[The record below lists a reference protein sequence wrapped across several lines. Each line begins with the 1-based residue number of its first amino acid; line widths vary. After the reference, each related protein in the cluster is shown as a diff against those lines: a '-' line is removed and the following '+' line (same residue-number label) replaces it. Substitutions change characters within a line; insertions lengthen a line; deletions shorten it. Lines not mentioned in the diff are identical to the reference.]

1 MQAGG
6 SSTLRREDAASE
18 TDDWNRGII
27 AEFRANEGR
36 VGGMF
41 EGAPIALLHHQ
52 GRRSGREYVS
62 PTMYL
67 ADVRDAAAM
76 YVFASKGGAPTHPD
90 WYYNLTSAGVA
101 KVEVV
106 TETYEATVSELAGE
120 ERDRLF
126 DEQARRYPGFAE
138 YAVKTAGIRTIPV
151 LALRRS

>member
-1 MQAGG
+1 MQAGD

-67 ADVRDAAAM
+67 ADERDAAAM

-90 WYYNLTSAGVA
+90 WYYNLTSAG
-101 KVEVV
+101 
-106 TETYEATVSELAGE
+106 S
-120 ERDRLF
+120 
-126 DEQARRYPGFAE
+126 RRWRWEPRPT
-138 YAVKTAGIRTIPV
+138 K
-151 LALRRS
+151 